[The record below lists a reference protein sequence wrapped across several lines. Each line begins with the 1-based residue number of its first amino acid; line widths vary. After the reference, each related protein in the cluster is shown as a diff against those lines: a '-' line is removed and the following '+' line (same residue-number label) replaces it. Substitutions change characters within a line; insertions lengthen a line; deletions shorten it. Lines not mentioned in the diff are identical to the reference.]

1 MSFLAWT
8 FLFGALAVVG
18 PIVAHL
24 LSKPRFRR
32 VPFTMLRFLRA
43 GQSHSHSRRRLRDLL
58 ILVMR
63 CAIIILIAILFAQ
76 PVLYVRAK
84 PQAQTAV
91 YHLALDDSMSMAY
104 RDGDRSL
111 FERMTGKAL
120 DRIRQAPEDAAF
132 HVYGLASGRSSHGL
146 KKSEAM
152 AAVKQLKVVPAAV
165 RLTDFFPA
173 LGQASRAAVPGSM
186 IDAVILSD
194 FTPGTL
200 REFEQVAAPAVVDEI
215 RCEPVL
221 PEKPAENTAIA
232 GARLVGATGDTVS
245 LDATICHYGSS
256 QQQCTLTAQAEGLG
270 TVGKEELTLA
280 PGQRR
285 VVRLQI
291 DLNPKLR
298 GRDRPCLP
306 IELSLSRGDGLVEDD
321 TYRIAVYLPRAAKT
335 NVVLVH
341 RGEET
346 FLFETALQALS
357 SQDRPGRTT
366 SAGAIDLVY
375 LTKVPQGR
383 LTARD
388 LDGADIAVFS
398 SLPTGPSGQTG
409 DLKAFAQKG
418 GKLIFFTAGAQDL
431 EPAALLSREGLLAA
445 QPQRWVQAITYPEP
459 RPCTEGSLALDERS
473 ARSLSN
479 YRLDRVALKG
489 YWLCRPAAQA
499 QCLWRLAGGEG
510 LLYAVPCGHGQ
521 STFVNTSIDDSLGL
535 LAKSSA
541 WVAFCRSLLGETDQ
555 AQQFCFST
563 GDRPV
568 LHIAEQK
575 GRGAEPV
582 TRDER
587 TAVSVENCDGRKVRA
602 AVQGN
607 VLVLPPPAGLGW
619 MKTTDEPTL
628 YVGINLPA
636 GETDLTA
643 PSQEQIDNI
652 VQRAFVTQHVGWAM
666 RTTTPGP
673 RETVGTAHATA
684 TTLGGRPNQAGAIG
698 SSFRQKPVW
707 PIFAWAAMVLLVLES
722 AVANRLRR

>member
-1 MSFLAWT
+1 VSFLAWT
-8 FLFGALAVVG
+8 FLFGAVAVAG

-43 GQSHSHSRRRLRDLL
+43 GQSHTHSRRRLRDLL
-58 ILVMR
+58 ILLMR

-84 PQAQTAV
+84 PRAQTAV

-104 RDGDRSL
+104 RDRDKTL
-111 FERMTGKAL
+111 FERMTVKAL
-120 DRIRQAPEDAAF
+120 DRIRQAPDDAAF
-132 HVYGLASGRSSHGL
+132 NVYGLASGRSSHGL

-152 AAVKQLKVVPAAV
+152 AAIKQLRVVPAAV
-165 RLTDFFPA
+165 RVTDFFSA
-173 LGQASRAAVPGSM
+173 LGQASRAAAPGSTT
-186 IDAVILSD
+186 DAVILSD

-200 REFEQVAAPAVVDEI
+200 REFEQIAAPATVDEI
-215 RCEPVL
+215 RCEPIL
-221 PEKPAENTAIA
+221 AEKSADNTAII
-232 GARLVGATGDTVS
+232 GARLVGVTGDTIS
-245 LDATICHYGSS
+245 LDVTICHYGSS
-256 QQQCTLTAQAEGLG
+256 LQQCTLTAQTKGLDA
-270 TVGKEELTLA
+270 VGKEELTLA
-280 PGQRR
+280 SGQRK

-291 DLNPKLR
+291 DLNVQLR
-298 GRDRPCLP
+298 GRDRACLP
-306 IELSLSRGDGLVEDD
+306 IELSLSHGDGLVEDD
-321 TYRIAVYLPRAAKT
+321 TYRIAVYLPRAAQT

-357 SQDRPGRTT
+357 SQEHPNRTT
-366 SAGAIDLVY
+366 SAGALDRVY

-388 LDGADIAVFS
+388 LDGEDIVVFS
-398 SLPTGPSGQTG
+398 SLPAGSSIRAGE
-409 DLKAFAQKG
+409 LKTFAQKG
-418 GKLIFFTAGAQDL
+418 GKLIFFTAGSPDL
-431 EPAALLSREGLLAA
+431 EPATLLSREGLLPA

-479 YRLDRVALKG
+479 YRLDQVALKG

-499 QCLWRLAGGEG
+499 QCLWRLTGGEG

-521 STFVNTSIDDSLGL
+521 SIFVNTSIDDSLGL

-541 WVAFCRSLLGETDQ
+541 WVAFCRCLLGETDQ

-563 GDRPV
+563 GERPV
-568 LHIAEQK
+568 LHVAEQK
-575 GRGAEPV
+575 GRGAEPGI
-582 TRDER
+582 RDER
-587 TAVSVENCDGRKVRA
+587 TALWVENCDGRKARA
-602 AVQGN
+602 AAQGN

-619 MKTTDEPTL
+619 MRTTDEPIL
-628 YVGINLPA
+628 YAGINLPA

-652 VQRAFVTQHVGWAM
+652 VQRAFVTQRVGWV
-666 RTTTPGP
+666 TPISPGL
-673 RETVGTAHATA
+673 RETVGTARPTGLDNRSNRIEATA
-684 TTLGGRPNQAGAIG
+684 